1 MFRFTLF
8 VLAIIVT
15 LSNAFYIPSYLYD
28 RPQYLLPPQ
37 LRDLSAQFKGEAGIE
52 VDPTRVN
59 IGRVHGTIGGQGKG
73 QGEGF
78 LILDT
83 NKAARPFD
91 SVY

>member
-37 LRDLSAQFKGEAGIE
+37 LRDASVHVRGEASIKLDPTEFNIGKIKGVIGGSAQGNGE
-52 VDPTRVN
+52 
-59 IGRVHGTIGGQGKG
+59 GTIV
-73 QGEGF
+73 F
-78 LILDT
+78 ST
-83 NKAARPFD
+83 
-91 SVY
+91 